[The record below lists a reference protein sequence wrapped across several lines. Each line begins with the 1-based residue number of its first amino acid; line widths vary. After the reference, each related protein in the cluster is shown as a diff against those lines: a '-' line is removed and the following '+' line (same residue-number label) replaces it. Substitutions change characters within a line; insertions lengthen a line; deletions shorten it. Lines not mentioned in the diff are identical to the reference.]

1 MTKVKS
7 FAVGIIDKEISG
19 VYDDII
25 FGAKIYQSNGLI
37 KHIQK
42 RHPSCVKYIPI
53 IPEIISNPDS
63 IGRNPNE
70 KGVSFELV
78 KNI

>member
-25 FGAKIYQSNGLI
+25 FGAKIYQSNGLGFYT
-37 KHIQK
+37 
-42 RHPSCVKYIPI
+42 RA
-53 IPEIISNPDS
+53 
-63 IGRNPNE
+63 
-70 KGVSFELV
+70 
-78 KNI
+78 